1 MKKNSLKK
9 LFPLLLLF
17 ISLQACS
24 VTPHG
29 TANFK
34 TQKGIAS
41 WYGKDFHGKLTASGE
56 VYNMYAMT
64 AAHKRLPLGTIV
76 KVRNLDNGRE
86 IQVTINDRGPY
97 VRGRII
103 DLSYTAAKR
112 IGIVETGTA
121 RVRIKTLGRDKKY
134 IHYIRV
140 DESGTGRNF
149 TVQLGAFT
157 ERDNA
162 KRLKAALSLERGDAY
177 IMKVRISGRTF
188 YRVRVGRFASKEK
201 AIKAARALAYEGF
214 EAVVMRR

>member
-1 MKKNSLKK
+1 MM
-9 LFPLLLLF
+9 
-17 ISLQACS
+17 
-24 VTPHG
+24 PHG
-29 TANFK
+29 TATFK

-86 IQVTINDRGPY
+86 IKVTINDRGPY

-103 DLSYTAAKR
+103 DLSYTAAKK

-121 RVRIKTLGRDKKY
+121 RVRIKTLGRDAKY
-134 IHYIRV
+134 IRYIRV
-140 DESGTGRNF
+140 DESGTGKKF

-157 ERDNA
+157 DRDNA
-162 KRLKAALSLERGDAY
+162 ENLKAAITLERGDAY
-177 IMKVRISGRTF
+177 IMRVKISGRTF
-188 YRVRVGRFASKEK
+188 YRVRVGKFSSKEK
-201 AIKAARALAYEGF
+201 AIKTAKKLAYEGF
-214 EAVVMRR
+214 EVVVMRR

>member
-1 MKKNSLKK
+1 MKTKNFKIFLV
-9 LFPLLLLF
+9 LILLF
-17 ISLQACS
+17 LPACS
-24 VTPHG
+24 VTSHE
-29 TANFK
+29 TANFR

-41 WYGKDFHGKLTASGE
+41 WYGKKFHGKLTASGE

-76 KVRNLDNGRE
+76 KVRNLDNDRE
-86 IQVTINDRGPY
+86 IKVTINDRGPF

-121 RVRIKTLGRDKKY
+121 RVRIKTLGRDEKY
-134 IHYIRV
+134 VHYIRV

-157 ERDNA
+157 DRDNA
-162 KRLKAALSLERGDAY
+162 ERLKAAIGLERSDAY
-177 IMKVRISGRTF
+177 IMKVAITGRTF
-188 YRVRVGRFASKEK
+188 YRVRVGKFSSKEK
-201 AIKAARALAYEGF
+201 AIKAAKNLAYEGF

>member
-1 MKKNSLKK
+1 MKRTPLKNFFYLFFLLSLT
-9 LFPLLLLF
+9 
-17 ISLQACS
+17 ACS
-24 VTPHG
+24 MMPHG
-29 TANFK
+29 TATFK

-86 IQVTINDRGPY
+86 IKVTINDRGPY

-103 DLSYTAAKR
+103 DLSYTAAKK

-121 RVRIKTLGRDKKY
+121 RVRIKTLGRDAKY
-134 IHYIRV
+134 IRYIRV
-140 DESGTGRNF
+140 DESGTGKKF

-157 ERDNA
+157 DRDNA
-162 KRLKAALSLERGDAY
+162 ENLKAAITLERGDAY
-177 IMKVRISGRTF
+177 IMRVKISGRTF
-188 YRVRVGRFASKEK
+188 YRVRVGKFSSKEK
-201 AIKAARALAYEGF
+201 AIKTAKKLAYEGF
-214 EAVVMRR
+214 EVVVMRR